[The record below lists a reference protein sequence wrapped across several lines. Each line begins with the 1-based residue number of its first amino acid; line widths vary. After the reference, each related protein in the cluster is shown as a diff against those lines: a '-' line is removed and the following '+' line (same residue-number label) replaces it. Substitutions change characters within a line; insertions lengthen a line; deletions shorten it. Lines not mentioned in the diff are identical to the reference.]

1 MKKLIISE
9 ALTSGTLV
17 SVDVQPEY
25 NSYINRSFNL
35 SDYAKLLNKHKGTI
49 VILYNGEE
57 LGMISESE
65 LIEWLY
71 NIGVKEQTIDRATF
85 YDKGYAFFRYCMD
98 SGIDE
103 DDIVQLVRFMRDN
116 DINDSRD
123 IDEESWDNFIEQFTS
138 NQIRDLLEYADDC
151 ISIPDLMDFIQN
163 YSNIT
168 LIGGGINECLKEVE
182 IALKALNKPYK
193 TMDEFVY

>member
-9 ALTSGTLV
+9 ALPSGTLV
-17 SVDVQPEY
+17 SVDIQPEY
-25 NSYINRSFNL
+25 KTSIDRSFNL
-35 SDYAKLLNKHKGTI
+35 YDYAKLLNKHKGNI
-49 VILYNGEE
+49 VILYNGES
-57 LGMISESE
+57 LGFPPESE

-71 NIGVKEQTIDRATF
+71 DIGVKEQTIDRAIF

-116 DINDSRD
+116 NINDSRD
-123 IDEESWDNFIEQFTS
+123 IDEETWDNFVEHFTS
-138 NQIRDLLEYADDC
+138 NEIRDLLEYAGDC

-193 TMDEFVY
+193 TIDEFTY